1 MTRVKGGVKSHRRH
15 KKVLELAK
23 GFWRKHSRTIRKA
36 KETLLHADQYS
47 YVGRKAKKRDFRSLW
62 IVRINA
68 AVRAQGM
75 NYNSFIKKMSTKKV
89 ELDRKVLSQMAVE
102 YPKTFSKIVDS
113 VK

>member
-47 YVGRKAKKRDFRSLW
+47 YAGRKAKKRDFRTLW
-62 IVRINA
+62 IMRINA
-68 AVRAQGM
+68 AVRQGGM
-75 NYNSFIKKMSTKKV
+75 TYSAFIKKMSDKKIEV
-89 ELDRKVLSQMAVE
+89 DRKIMAQIAVE
-102 YPKTFSKIVDS
+102 YPKTFSKILDQI
-113 VK
+113 K

>member
-15 KKVLELAK
+15 KKVLALAK
-23 GFWRKHSRTIRKA
+23 GFWRKHKNTIRKA

-47 YVGRKAKKRDFRSLW
+47 FVGRKAKKRDFRSLW
-62 IVRINA
+62 IMRINA
-68 AVRAQGM
+68 AVRMQGM
-75 NYNSFIKKMSTKKV
+75 NYNSFIKKSSEKKIG
-89 ELDRKVLSQMAVE
+89 LDRKIMAQMAVE